1 VIAMSRRLVLALAV
15 GSLLLGAAGCGSES
29 ETDDAAAPPAASAT
43 STTSGTANTPPPI
56 VDDENEGVRGSGGAT
71 PSGPP
76 AVGEVVPDLAG
87 STLAGDSF
95 SLSELRGKKV
105 IVHLWSSW

>member
-1 VIAMSRRLVLALAV
+1 MSRLLVLALALA
-15 GSLLLGAAGCGSES
+15 SLLVAAGCGSEPGS
-29 ETDDAAAPPAASAT
+29 DGAAAPPAAST
-43 STTSGTANTPPPI
+43 PVTTSDTANTPPPI

-71 PSGPP
+71 ASGPP

-95 SLSELRGKKV
+95 SLSDLRGKKV

>member
-1 VIAMSRRLVLALAV
+1 VIAMSRRLVLALALA
-15 GSLLLGAAGCGSES
+15 SLLVAAAGCGSEP
-29 ETDDAAAPPAASAT
+29 ETDDAAAPPAATPPSA
-43 STTSGTANTPPPI
+43 TSGTANTPPPI

-71 PSGPP
+71 ASGPP

>member
-1 VIAMSRRLVLALAV
+1 VIAMSRRLVLALALA
-15 GSLLLGAAGCGSES
+15 SLLVAAAGCGSEP
-29 ETDDAAAPPAASAT
+29 ETDDAAAPPAATPPSA
-43 STTSGTANTPPPI
+43 TSGTANTPPPI
-56 VDDENEGVRGSGGAT
+56 VDENEGVRGSGGAT
-71 PSGPP
+71 ASGPP

>member
-1 VIAMSRRLVLALAV
+1 MSRLLVLALALA
-15 GSLLLGAAGCGSES
+15 SLLLGAAGCGSDP
-29 ETDDAAAPPAASAT
+29 ETDDAAAPPAAST
-43 STTSGTANTPPPI
+43 SSTTSGTANTPPPI

-71 PSGPP
+71 ASGPP
-76 AVGEVVPDLAG
+76 AVGDVVPNLAG

-95 SLSELRGKKV
+95 SLADLRGKKV